1 MEYNPSEEIGLRNET
16 QLFMSC
22 SGVLTSND
30 SVRDLCKYVIRNG
43 DQFHDVVSRYFDIT
57 TNALGRDDEKYGTA
71 VKMMI
76 PFLKAFGLTDFAA
89 YSEAK
94 KNLTLIPYADSCL
107 MYLNSLM
114 PTFIN
119 TGILEHQAM
128 ALCDITGFPSSNI
141 SCTKVEFDSEDS
153 DRQECRALRDFANS
167 ISTLR
172 VPKTKYT
179 FEEGEILS
187 DEDATIVNRLDEIFL
202 DEIPK
207 MKIYEDF
214 KDVLSIG
221 TREKSYSALEIRRN
235 TSIEFDSTAYI
246 GSSMTDHI
254 AMDLVRDSSG
264 LAISF
269 NGCEYAVRNSNVA
282 VMCNDAIVNTVLV
295 TEFYDKGIESV
306 FEMIDNWDRKG
317 LEEHPCADRNLMNEM
332 LRRFPKKLP
341 NVKRVDRHNVD
352 DIVAE
357 SEAYRKKVEE
367 CNRRY

>member
-214 KDVLSIG
+214 RDVLSIG
-221 TREKSYSALEIRRN
+221 TREKSYSAL
-235 TSIEFDSTAYI
+235 
-246 GSSMTDHI
+246 
-254 AMDLVRDSSG
+254 
-264 LAISF
+264 
-269 NGCEYAVRNSNVA
+269 
-282 VMCNDAIVNTVLV
+282 
-295 TEFYDKGIESV
+295 
-306 FEMIDNWDRKG
+306 
-317 LEEHPCADRNLMNEM
+317 
-332 LRRFPKKLP
+332 
-341 NVKRVDRHNVD
+341 
-352 DIVAE
+352 
-357 SEAYRKKVEE
+357 
-367 CNRRY
+367 